1 MKKFFL
7 ILYFVMFSIEVLFAQ
22 TYQIQGQTNPCAST
36 PTTYS
41 LVAVG
46 NPPSTSGC
54 TISWT
59 VTGGV
64 FEVNGQT
71 AINNVGTSVNVIW
84 NNNVSSISGKIE
96 ATLSGSACN
105 ANIAKTYPLDVT
117 IKTIGLFSG
126 MSVNGTNYNCNSSI
140 SIPCGTMPITFTTS
154 TVINATH
161 YQWIVPNGWTISS
174 SNSTSITVIPSQ
186 SLPSSGSVSI
196 RATRIDCSGL
206 QSICSINFTRPTP
219 VANQPQATVY
229 TLCANNSQQLT
240 VIGTNATAIN
250 WTATNGFTIS
260 NIVNT
265 INGSNVTSTATIT
278 APAAGSDVEGIV
290 TATAFSPACG
300 NGSTTSLSFRS
311 IGSSPTSS
319 LLSLSG
325 AGMTVTQG
333 GLSLAV
339 IYNGAFISSVPN
351 SQLIDGVQYQS
362 GSSSI
367 YVSTSGL
374 TATAYPT
381 NGCVG
386 GTATILVR
394 VKNCTGNW
402 SSWKPFT
409 VNVCSSSGFRFV
421 YSPNPTSDKLDITA
435 EPTEDN
441 KNFAIASSIDFEV
454 KLIDKDGKVVR
465 EGKNLNKEKKITLDV
480 KGLKEGTYFLHILH
494 GKEAVAAAIEKHQI
508 LISK

>member
-1 MKKFFL
+1 MCLFGKYRLRLAVLSEEATVLLKAVVNATS
-7 ILYFVMFSIEVLFAQ
+7 YTWSIPA
-22 TYQIQGQTNPCAST
+22 GWS
-36 PTTYS
+36 
-41 LVAVG
+41 G
-46 NPPSTSGC
+46 NG
-54 TISWT
+54 T
-59 VTGGV
+59 VT
-64 FEVNGQT
+64 
-71 AINNVGTSVNVIW
+71 
-84 NNNVSSISGKIE
+84 SS
-96 ATLSGSACN
+96 
-105 ANIAKTYPLDVT
+105 P
-117 IKTIGLFSG
+117 
-126 MSVNGTNYNCNSSI
+126 
-140 SIPCGTMPITFTTS
+140 
-154 TVINATH
+154 
-161 YQWIVPNGWTISS
+161 
-174 SNSTSITVIPSQ
+174 SITVTPSVAGGGAVVVTARRSDCPNLTTQ
-186 SLPSSGSVSI
+186 DSKSI
-196 RATRIDCSGL
+196 
-206 QSICSINFTRPTP
+206 TRPTP

-229 TLCANNSQQLT
+229 TLFANNNQQVT

-260 NIVNT
+260 NIINT
-265 INGSNVTSTATIT
+265 INGSNVTSTAIVT

-362 GSSSI
+362 GSSNI

-421 YSPNPTSDKLDITA
+421 YSPNPTSDVLGITA
-435 EPTEDN
+435 VPTEEN
-441 KNFAIASSIDFEV
+441 KNLSLAAEIDFEV

-480 KGLKEGTYFLHILH
+480 KGLKEGTYFLHIAH
-494 GKEAVAAAIEKHQI
+494 GKEAGAAAIEKHQI
-508 LISK
+508 VVNKSASTN